1 MTIFLMFLVGGA
13 AGLLGWAIMEPSA
26 PKQISSS
33 EWQQWEVLFSLVTGG
48 TIGAA
53 LASLSGWYQ
62 GSRAHMLRGLL
73 LGALLGAVG
82 GLLGLSLGGGIA
94 HSMFGPRIFDRP
106 GLSPSVILA
115 RTLAFAPFG
124 AMIGLVVGASARSLP
139 RAIQGAIGG
148 LIGGALGG
156 VTFDF
161 LGASFGSAILAMRNE
176 SVGEVGQISRAVA
189 MTAIGGFVGLFIG
202 IVERLSRKAWVRLE
216 VGRNE
221 GKEWIV
227 DAPRTFLG
235 RSETAHIPLFGDP
248 NIAPMHAC
256 IERRGDSYLLLD
268 AGTPIGIGV
277 NGVRV
282 QQAVLNHGDVIQIGS
297 YNLRFLLKNPRA
309 AAAAPQASAPAT
321 PATPTHPTAPTLP
334 TQPAPQSEPT
344 VAIRAS
350 TPQALSYVL
359 VAVDGPA
366 AGQRFAL
373 SSPEVLAG
381 RESNQIS
388 LAGDAAAS
396 RRHALFVV
404 GPQGVSVRDL
414 NSTNGTFV
422 NGAPVQE
429 MRLRPG
435 DTIRI
440 GSTTFRLEQGSAV

>member
-1 MTIFLMFLVGGA
+1 MTIFLLFLVGGL
-13 AGLLGWAIMEPSA
+13 AGLIGWALVEPSA
-26 PKQISSS
+26 PKEFYSS
-33 EWQQWEVLFSLVTGG
+33 EWQRWEVLFSLITGA

-53 LASLSGWYQ
+53 LAALSGWYQ
-62 GSRAHMLRGLL
+62 GSRAHMLRGFL

-94 HSMFGPRIFDRP
+94 HSIFGPRIFDRP
-106 GLSPSVILA
+106 GLSPVVILA
-115 RTLAFAPFG
+115 RTVAFAPFG

-148 LIGGALGG
+148 LIGGAVGG
-156 VTFDF
+156 MTFDF
-161 LGASFGSAILAMRNE
+161 LGASFGSVILAMRNE

-216 VGRNE
+216 VGRKE

-256 IERRGDSYLLLD
+256 IERRGDSYVLLD

-277 NGVRV
+277 NGIRV
-282 QQAVLNHGDVIQIGS
+282 PQAVLNHGDVIQIGS

-309 AAAAPQASAPAT
+309 SV
-321 PATPTHPTAPTLP
+321 
-334 TQPAPQSEPT
+334 PAPQPAAPASPKAPLQPAAQTEPT
-344 VAIRAS
+344 MVVKPPTSAPTSAS
-350 TPQALSYVL
+350 AAPSFVL
-359 VAVDGPA
+359 IAVEGPV
-366 AGQRFAL
+366 AGQRYAL

-381 RESNQIS
+381 RESNQINLS
-388 LAGDAAAS
+388 GDAAAS
-396 RRHALFVV
+396 RRHAVFLV

-440 GSTTFRLEQGSAV
+440 GSSTFRLEQGSAV